1 VDLGMTITVTSRD
14 NNYVKEFIKIKNSR
28 RYRYKNCKLAVEGP
42 NLVSEALKAGLE
54 PEVVFFD
61 KTYFYN
67 GGRELSEALPGTVKQ
82 LILTEQLFSNISDTE
97 TPQAVAALFPFKIS
111 QTDKNISEN
120 KRPVLILDRLQD
132 PGNLGTIIRTAVAAG
147 VERVYFTSGTTDPY
161 SPKTLRATAGLVF
174 RLLPEP
180 AGDPLA
186 LLTRLQRTGYQILI
200 ASAKQSLDYRK
211 ADYTKPTAL
220 VIGNEANGVSSE
232 ILAAADLEINIPL
245 TKGVQSLN
253 AAVATGIL
261 LFEIIR
267 CRP

>member
-1 VDLGMTITVTSRD
+1 MAVTVTSRN
-14 NNYVKEFIKIKNSR
+14 NNYVKEYMKTKNSR
-28 RYRYKNCKLAVEGP
+28 RYRYKNCKIAVEGP
-42 NLVSEALKAGLE
+42 NLVYEALKAGLE
-54 PEVVFFD
+54 PEVVLFD
-61 KTYFYN
+61 ENYLQSS
-67 GGRELSEALPGTVKQ
+67 GRELSEALPGPVKQ
-82 LILTEQLFSNISDTE
+82 LILTEQLFNSISDTE
-97 TPQAVAALFPFKIS
+97 APQAVAALFPFNIS

-161 SPKTLRATAGLVF
+161 SPKALRATAGLVF
-174 RLLPEP
+174 RLLPES
-180 AGDPLA
+180 ADDPSKLFSQ
-186 LLTRLQRTGYQILI
+186 LRRIGYQILV
-200 ASAKQSLDYRK
+200 ASANQCLDYRK

-220 VIGNEANGVSSE
+220 VIGNEASGVSPKIIAES
-232 ILAAADLEINIPL
+232 DFEINIPL
-245 TKGVQSLN
+245 MEEAQSLN